1 MVLASLDRV
10 VEGYCALGVAPSTK
24 RAYSSAY
31 KQFNKFCLQY
41 NVTDPFPVSESLL
54 CYFVS
59 FLAQEG
65 LAPNSIKLY
74 LAAVRHFQILMG
86 LPELRAESS
95 LPRLRL
101 VLNGITRARMSDDR
115 TLRSKPRLPIT
126 VDILHRIFTVLSRG
140 SPSYTDHLVWAACA
154 LSFFGFFR
162 AGEITVPSQSV
173 LQQSKHLG
181 WGDVCVDS
189 IFSPSLL
196 RVHLKVSKC
205 DQFGSGADIYIGK
218 TSDEICPVAA
228 CLSYMQLRGHQAGPF
243 FCFRKNIPLTKGTFV
258 AHVRKALTQAGLD
271 ASLYSGHSFCI
282 GAATSAAQA
291 GVEDSVIKA
300 LGRWS
305 SAAFLLYIRTPRE
318 KLTHFSAAISG
329 HVRR

>member
-1 MVLASLDRV
+1 
-10 VEGYCALGVAPSTK
+10 
-24 RAYSSAY
+24 
-31 KQFNKFCLQY
+31 
-41 NVTDPFPVSESLL
+41 
-54 CYFVS
+54 
-59 FLAQEG
+59 
-65 LAPNSIKLY
+65 
-74 LAAVRHFQILMG
+74 MG

-291 GVEDSVIKA
+291 GCRGFGNQGPRPMVKCSILVIYSNTKGEVDSFFCCNQWSCTEVT
-300 LGRWS
+300 LGLYFHVHSYCEIVLVDS
-305 SAAFLLYIRTPRE
+305 SC
-318 KLTHFSAAISG
+318 
-329 HVRR
+329 